1 MAWSNQDNSRPA
13 RLEADRAELPRNA
26 RLVVRDVWPHGDD
39 GAVIVHE
46 QYQRPA
52 RWWHP
57 ATRLTGVLMILLA
70 IGWPAILLSSGW
82 TRTGLVFAVT
92 DLALFATGW
101 EVMRFGERRWLS

>member
-1 MAWSNQDNSRPA
+1 MTQSDQDVSRAA

-26 RLVVRDVWPHGDD
+26 RLVVRDIWPDGD

-57 ATRLTGVLMILLA
+57 ATRLVGILMILLA
-70 IGWPAILLSSGW
+70 IGWPAFLLSFGW
-82 TRTGLVFAVT
+82 TKTGLAFAMA
-92 DLALFATGW
+92 DIALLATGW
-101 EVMRFGERRWLS
+101 EVMRSGEEKWLD